1 MKLFNIVS
9 WLSSYIDQ
17 LHSKL
22 HTSLLRMG
30 GGQKLEKRVW
40 SMQRAIS
47 LISATIIL
55 VA

>member
-30 GGQKLEKRVW
+30 GKNWKRECG
-40 SMQRAIS
+40 
-47 LISATIIL
+47 LCKEPYL
-55 VA
+55 